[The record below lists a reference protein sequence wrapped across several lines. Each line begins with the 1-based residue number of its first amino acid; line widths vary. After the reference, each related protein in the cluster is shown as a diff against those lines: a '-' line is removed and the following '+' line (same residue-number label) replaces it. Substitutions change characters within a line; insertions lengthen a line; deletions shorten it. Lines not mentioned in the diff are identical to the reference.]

1 MSMIQHF
8 LREEDGAA
16 AIEYG
21 LLAGLIAVAIILS
34 AQAVGLSLQGIF
46 GAVNTALTAAAG

>member
-21 LLAGLIAVAIILS
+21 LLAGLIAVAIIVT
-34 AQAVGLSLQGIF
+34 AKAVGVSLQGIF
-46 GAVNTALTAAAG
+46 TAVSTALDTAAG